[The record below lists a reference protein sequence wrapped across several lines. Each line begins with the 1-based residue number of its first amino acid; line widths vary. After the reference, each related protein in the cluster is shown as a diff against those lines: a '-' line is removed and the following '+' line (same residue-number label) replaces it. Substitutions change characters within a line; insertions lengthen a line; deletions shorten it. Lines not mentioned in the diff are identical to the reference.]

1 MTKILVI
8 EDDESI
14 RDNICEFL
22 ELNDYSVVSAV
33 NGKEGL
39 LLANEYKPD
48 LIICDIMMPK
58 LNGYQVK
65 ENLSLKP
72 DTSKIPF
79 IFLTAKT
86 EVRDI
91 RDGMLLGAD
100 DYIVKP
106 FDNNDLLKSIEV
118 RLSRISE
125 FVVSPTFQA
134 ADENLRETDKVMVNV
149 NGKPVIIEI
158 NEILYIASSGDY
170 TTVYLKDQKKYF
182 IRKLLNQWEKI
193 LPKNNFI
200 KIHRSTV
207 ININSV
213 ERFEKWYNRSYRIY
227 LKNVKEPLTI
237 SKSHLAE
244 LKSRFSF

>member
-1 MTKILVI
+1 MAKILVI
-8 EDDESI
+8 EDDANI
-14 RDNICEFL
+14 RENICEFL
-22 ELNDYSVVSAV
+22 ELNDYSVVVAV

-39 LLANEYKPD
+39 LLANEFKPD

-58 LNGYQVK
+58 LSGYEVK
-65 ENLSLKP
+65 ENLAVNP
-72 DTSKIPF
+72 VTSKIPF

-86 EVRDI
+86 DLKDI
-91 RDGMLLGAD
+91 REGMMLGAD

-106 FDNNDLLKSIEV
+106 FKNDELLKSIEV

-125 FVVSPTFQA
+125 LASSVEQA
-134 ADENLRETDKVMVNV
+134 PPDENYREGKVMINV

-158 NEILYIASSGDY
+158 DEIEYIASSGDY

-193 LPKNNFI
+193 LPKNDFI
-200 KIHRSTV
+200 KIHRSTI
-207 ININSV
+207 ININSIA
-213 ERFEKWYNRSYRIY
+213 RFEKWYNRSYRIY
-227 LKNVKEPLTI
+227 LKNVREPLTI
-237 SKSHLAE
+237 SKSHLSE

>member
-1 MTKILVI
+1 MPKILVI
-8 EDDESI
+8 EDEENI
-14 RDNICEFL
+14 RENICEFL
-22 ELNDYSVVSAV
+22 ELNEYSVVSAS

-39 LLANEYKPD
+39 VLASEFKPD

-65 ENLSLKP
+65 ESLASNSE
-72 DTSKIPF
+72 TSIIPF

-86 EVRDI
+86 DLTDI
-91 RDGMLLGAD
+91 REGMMRGAD

-106 FDNNDLLKSIEV
+106 FLNEELLKSIEV
-118 RLSRISE
+118 RLNRIKQLAGNTSIAE
-125 FVVSPTFQA
+125 PEE
-134 ADENLRETDKVMVNV
+134 DIRDTDKVMVNV

-158 NEILYIASSGDY
+158 AEIQYITSSGDY
-170 TTVYLKDQKKYF
+170 TTVYLKKQKYF

-193 LPKNNFI
+193 LPKNDFI
-200 KIHRSTV
+200 KIHRSTI
-207 ININSV
+207 ININCI

-227 LKNVKEPLTI
+227 LKDVEEPLTI
-237 SKSHLAE
+237 SKSHLSE